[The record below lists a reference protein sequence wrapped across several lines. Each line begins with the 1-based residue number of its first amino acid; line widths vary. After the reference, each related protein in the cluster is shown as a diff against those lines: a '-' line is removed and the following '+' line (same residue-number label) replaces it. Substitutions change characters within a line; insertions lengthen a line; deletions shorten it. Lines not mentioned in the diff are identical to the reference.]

1 MKKKSNLTTIATWR
15 GEVRQAHPT
24 DILGT
29 RSMGKAMEPWR
40 GWMITV
46 MGEET
51 NGWALDTPKVAGVK
65 QISW

>member
-1 MKKKSNLTTIATWR
+1 M
-15 GEVRQAHPT
+15 

-29 RSMGKAMEPWR
+29 PSMGKAMEPWR
-40 GWMITV
+40 IWTIIG

-51 NGWALDTPKVAGVK
+51 NGWALDTPQVAGVP